1 MRRVLGW
8 SSAALLTVVMTGC
21 ASIGSKA
28 ETPCEKCDYGYI
40 YVGKRMELRKW
51 CKIEGDKATCCI
63 KDGKIY
69 DCSKNPPECPE
80 CAKKMQEQK

>member
-1 MRRVLGW
+1 MRRFIGRTAAAVVILAAAGC
-8 SSAALLTVVMTGC
+8 SAVG
-21 ASIGSKA
+21 GRA

-40 YVGKRMELRKW
+40 YVGKRAELRKW
-51 CKIEGDKATCCI
+51 CKVEGDKATCCI

-80 CAKKMQEQK
+80 CAKRAQEKQ